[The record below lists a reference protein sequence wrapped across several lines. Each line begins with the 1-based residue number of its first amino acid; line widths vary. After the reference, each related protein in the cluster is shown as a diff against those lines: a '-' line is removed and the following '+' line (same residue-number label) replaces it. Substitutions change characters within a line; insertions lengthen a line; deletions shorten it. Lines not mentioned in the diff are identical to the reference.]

1 MARLR
6 IEAMASFISFE
17 EKVVDIGCDHAY
29 LAIYLMQNE
38 MCQKVLA
45 TDIHENALLQA
56 KKNIRKV
63 GLEKKIPTLLSDGFT
78 NITEDVDTA
87 VISGMGTS
95 TILHIIRDTQP
106 KGIKKYILQAN
117 NDLYLLRTSLEK
129 LGYFLEQER
138 IVYEK
143 GHYYVI
149 GLYTLSGKRLTLR
162 EKYFGKYDVKQISY
176 YKDMHQ
182 NLSFIYKQLRFKEMK
197 KKVKIYIQL
206 QLLKKYL

>member
-1 MARLR
+1 M
-6 IEAMASFISFE
+6 
-17 EKVVDIGCDHAY
+17 
-29 LAIYLMQNE
+29 
-38 MCQKVLA
+38 
-45 TDIHENALLQA
+45 
-56 KKNIRKV
+56 
-63 GLEKKIPTLLSDGFT
+63 
-78 NITEDVDTA
+78 
-87 VISGMGTS
+87 
-95 TILHIIRDTQP
+95 
-106 KGIKKYILQAN
+106 IKKYILQAN

-129 LGYFLEQER
+129 LGYFLEQEK